1 MIAGAFRVGGKRSP
15 ALAGEP
21 FNGAKIIR
29 QPVVL
34 PWLLNRSAGHRRR
47 RWGLLIDRVSA
58 SGAGESFVG
67 NRI

>member
-15 ALAGEP
+15 ALAREP
-21 FNGAKIIR
+21 FNGAKIVR

-34 PWLLNRSAGHRRR
+34 PGLLKWSTRRSRL
-47 RWGLLIDRVSA
+47 RWGALADGVST